1 MLFFSLVSQLT
12 SFGMNIFTR
21 NHVILSL
28 DPNIALIDLVF
39 AVSATSRNSLVTY
52 HLMRNTIFQFI
63 EKYGAVNIHYSI
75 IVYGDQL
82 FRFVN
87 FNHTFP
93 PSAQELK
100 MAIFSQPPLAA
111 GPVLENVLEE
121 TLRIFNETESRPK
134 AKKVLVVVTDK
145 NSPVIDVDKLSGA
158 VTPLENNGILVI
170 SVAIGAVNR
179 SELLVISP
187 NPLDVI
193 SVDSNIDAGVLA
205 QRIMERILRRKSF
218 FVCCF
223 VLLIL
228 TKFLWEILQKKKRTP
243 L

>member
-1 MLFFSLVSQLT
+1 MQ
-12 SFGMNIFTR
+12 
-21 NHVILSL
+21 
-28 DPNIALIDLVF
+28 
-39 AVSATSRNSLVTY
+39 
-52 HLMRNTIFQFI
+52 NTIIQI
-63 EKYGAVNIHYSI
+63 IDKYGAVNIHYI
-75 IVYGDQL
+75 MIVYGDQL
-82 FRFVN
+82 FRFGN

-100 MAIFSQPPLAA
+100 TAIIRQPPLTG
-111 GPVLENVLEE
+111 GPVLENVLDE
-121 TLRIFNETESRPK
+121 TLRIFNETERRPN
-134 AKKVLVVVTDK
+134 KKVLVVITDK

-193 SVDSNIDAGVLA
+193 SVESNIDVGVLA
-205 QRIMERILRRKSF
+205 QRIMERILRCKSF

-228 TKFLWEILQKKKRTP
+228 TKFLWEILQKKNTFVKCYCSTSFHFNDYN
-243 L
+243 LITIL

>member
-1 MLFFSLVSQLT
+1 
-12 SFGMNIFTR
+12 
-21 NHVILSL
+21 
-28 DPNIALIDLVF
+28 VF
-39 AVSATSRNSLVTY
+39 AVSATSRNSPVTY
-52 HLMRNTIFQFI
+52 NLMQNTIIQI
-63 EKYGAVNIHYSI
+63 IDKYGAVNIHYI
-75 IVYGDQL
+75 MIVYGDQL

-100 MAIFSQPPLAA
+100 TAIIRQPPLTG
-111 GPVLENVLEE
+111 GPVLENVLDE
-121 TLRIFNETESRPK
+121 TLRISNETESRPK
-134 AKKVLVVVTDK
+134 AKKVLVVITDK

-193 SVDSNIDAGVLA
+193 SVESNIDVGVLA
-205 QRIMERILRRKSF
+205 QRIMERILRCKSF
-218 FVCCF
+218 LFV
-223 VLLIL
+223 VL
-228 TKFLWEILQKKKRTP
+228 FG
-243 L
+243 

>member
-1 MLFFSLVSQLT
+1 VF
-12 SFGMNIFTR
+12 
-21 NHVILSL
+21 LSL
-28 DPNIALIDLVF
+28 DPNATLIDLVF
-39 AVSATSRNSLVTY
+39 AVSATSGNSFATY
-52 HLMRNTIFQFI
+52 SLMRNTINQFI
-63 EKYGAVNIHYSI
+63 DKYGAVNIHYSM
-75 IVYGDQL
+75 IVYGNQL

-100 MAIFSQPPLAA
+100 TAINTQPPLAG
-111 GPVLENVLEE
+111 GPVLENVLDE

-134 AKKVLVVVTDK
+134 AKKVLVVITDK
-145 NSPVIDVDKLSGA
+145 NSPVIDKDKLSGA

-193 SVDSNIDAGVLA
+193 SVEPNIDAGVLA
-205 QRIMERILRRKSF
+205 ERIMDRILRRKF
-218 FVCCF
+218 VFMFVCLFCLVYF
-223 VLLIL
+223 F
-228 TKFLWEILQKKKRTP
+228 KFFQEILQKQQQQQHYRKVLQFKEI
-243 L
+243 